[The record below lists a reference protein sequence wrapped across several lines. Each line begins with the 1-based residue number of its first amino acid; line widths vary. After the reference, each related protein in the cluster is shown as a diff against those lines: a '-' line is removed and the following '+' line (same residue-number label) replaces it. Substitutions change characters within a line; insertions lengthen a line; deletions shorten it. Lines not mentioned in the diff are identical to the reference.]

1 MFIESMNQPI
11 ANWLNLN
18 YVASKD
24 GSIPRCIIYQHYCSD
39 FKKEGIEPLNTA
51 MFGKVIKMVFPF
63 IRSRRLGNRGN
74 SKYHYFGVSVR
85 GAHPSSD
92 TEAST
97 MPENVFLCCYEDLH
111 TSVLDQFLSGRYMYA
126 YQEIKQFW
134 GKWADKIVHSEYMD
148 KSCLAIERSFFRQLV
163 KRYFAAKE
171 QQQDT
176 GNEEKSTKDI
186 VAAKTVAKTIVVLCK
201 QVLSITTCKN
211 ALYRMESYKQQAVL
225 LNALG
230 NLSKCVYI
238 LKTQHTERAILDNF
252 LMLLRSGACFMM
264 EYIPLDRMHALHMC
278 AASVVSQYIVSSSFA
293 GFATAMEI
301 SKISALCK
309 KEDVHYDE
317 MQKYFT
323 GAMQEVT
330 ASRPPFFDLATTLCA
345 FFSEYFCLASGG
357 VSVETVLEPYRSE
370 GVDEYI
376 APPAEA
382 EKTSFVSQIITS

>member
-85 GAHPSSD
+85 NTHSFSEAD
-92 TEAST
+92 AEAST
-97 MPENVFLCCYEDLH
+97 MPENVFMCCYEDLH
-111 TSVLDQFLSGRYMYA
+111 ASILGQFLSGRYMQA

-134 GKWADKIVHSEYMD
+134 SKWAGRIIHSEYLER
-148 KSCLAIERSFFRQLV
+148 SCLAIERDFFRQLI
-163 KRYFAAKE
+163 KRYFADEE
-171 QQQDT
+171 QRSISK
-176 GNEEKSTKDI
+176 KSSIKD
-186 VAAKTVAKTIVVLCK
+186 VSSAKTVAKTIIVLCK
-201 QVLSITTCKN
+201 QVLSTTTCKN
-211 ALYRMESYKQQAVL
+211 ALFRMESYKQQAVL

-230 NLSKCVYI
+230 NLSKCISI
-238 LKTQHTERAILDNF
+238 LKTHHKDRGSLENF
-252 LMLLRSGACFMM
+252 LVLLKSGTCFMM
-264 EYIPLDRMHALHMC
+264 ESVSLDRMHALHMC
-278 AASVVSQYIVSSSFA
+278 AAAFVTQYIRSSSFA
-293 GFATAMEI
+293 DFSLSMEI
-301 SKISALCK
+301 SKISIICK
-309 KEDVHYDE
+309 KEGVQYEE

-330 ASRPPFFDLATTLCA
+330 ASRLPFFEISSILCA
-345 FFSEYFCLASGG
+345 FFSEYFCLTSGG
-357 VSVETVLEPYRSE
+357 ISAEDVLQRKASTE
-370 GVDEYI
+370 EYMV
-376 APPAEA
+376 PPAET